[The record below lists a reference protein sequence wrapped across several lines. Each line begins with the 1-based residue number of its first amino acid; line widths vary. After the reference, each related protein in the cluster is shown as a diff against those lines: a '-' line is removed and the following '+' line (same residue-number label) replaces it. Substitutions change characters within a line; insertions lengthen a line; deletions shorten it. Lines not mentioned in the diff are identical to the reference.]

1 MVVLSPSRRLE
12 DGQVHRTAAS
22 PQKGRP
28 KTDRLAYW
36 RSPRKESPRSRSAR
50 VASPLDL
57 DFGREWLLRRDAEI
71 SRKMIEAERRTIAEC
86 VGGGHSTESVLVSAT
101 DQDDPALGR
110 DPSTFKAS
118 KPQTQLVSFK
128 VFSPVDRPGL
138 RRSENILQKAG
149 LQYVGPIRGW
159 KEQADKYARKRR
171 DADVHHDCGFSPAII
186 RFGDD
191 IAGDASDA
199 SQRFG
204 TAIAAVATVLG
215 QIVVHGI
222 YVVRK
227 VCEEALSVP
236 DGKRLGLGE

>member
-1 MVVLSPSRRLE
+1 
-12 DGQVHRTAAS
+12 
-22 PQKGRP
+22 
-28 KTDRLAYW
+28 AYW
-36 RSPRKESPRSRSAR
+36 RSPRKQSPRSRSAR

-71 SRKMIEAERRTIAEC
+71 SRKMIDAERRAMAEC
-86 VGGGHSTESVLVSAT
+86 VGGGHST
-101 DQDDPALGR
+101 DQDDRELGR

-138 RRSENILQKAG
+138 RRSENILEKAG
-149 LQYVGPIRGW
+149 LQYVGPQCFREPIPDIPATLPAILLACSRFYQIRGW

-171 DADVHHDCGFSPAII
+171 DDGAHDCGFSPAII

-199 SQRFG
+199 SQRFVQDTNTWVSRTVCIPSTG
-204 TAIAAVATVLG
+204 PATVLG
-215 QIVVHGI
+215 EIVVHGI

-227 VCEEALSVP
+227 VYEEDLLVP
-236 DGKRLGLGE
+236 DGKAVESWR